1 MSHHK
6 LVPLDEYQELDSG
19 KGYYR
24 AVTNLK
30 KRYPGLNIL
39 LSVGGNA
46 DPDNDKYLTLL
57 ESEDSRKAFVN
68 SARILL
74 RQYAFDGLDL
84 AWQFPEIRPKKD
96 RGTFGSIW
104 HGIKKTFGYS
114 HSHKDEKAEEHR
126 DGFTKLVK
134 DLKNSLKPDG
144 LMLTLTALPNTDPSI
159 YYDLKD
165 IEPNLDFIN
174 VMAFN
179 YTAPER
185 KPDEADYPAA
195 LYQAGGREVNHTA
208 DGSIRWWLEKGVSGN
223 KIILGIP
230 TFGET
235 WKLTEDSKIEI
246 SGVPPIN
253 TDGPGEAGPYTKTPG
268 LLSYAEVCTLL
279 PNSNVKTTAAPHLL
293 RLVTDPSHKL
303 GSYAF
308 RFPQSDTEGVWV
320 AYEDPDTAGYKGAY
334 VKNKSLG
341 GIAIW
346 DLTLDDFR
354 GVCNGERFPI
364 LKAAKNHL

>member
-1 MSHHK
+1 PALSTCTHLVYGFAVIDGATNK
-6 LVPLDEYQELDSG
+6 LVPLDEYQELDAG

-30 KRYPGLNIL
+30 KRYPGLNVL
-39 LSVGGNA
+39 LSV
-46 DPDNDKYLTLL
+46 DN
-57 ESEDSRKAFVN
+57 RKAFIS

-84 AWQFPEIRPKKD
+84 AWQFPEIRIKKD

-104 HGIKKTFGYS
+104 HGIKKTFGYA
-114 HSHKDEKAEEHR
+114 HSHKDEKEEEHR
-126 DGFTKLVK
+126 EGFTKLVN
-134 DLKNSLKPDG
+134 DLQKSLKPDG
-144 LMLTLTALPNTDPSI
+144 LLLTLTTLPNIDPSKEI
-159 YYDLKD
+159 V
-165 IEPNLDFIN
+165 PNLDFIN
-174 VMAFN
+174 IMAFN

-185 KPDEADYPAA
+185 KPDEADYPAP
-195 LYQAGGREVNHTA
+195 LYQGGGRDVNHTA
-208 DGSIRWWLEKGVSGN
+208 DGTIRYWLEKGVPGN

-230 TFGET
+230 TFGQS
-235 WKLTEDSKIEI
+235 WKLTSDSKI

-253 TDGPGEAGPYTKTPG
+253 AAGQGEAGPQTKTPG
-268 LLSYAEVCTLL
+268 LMSYPEICTLL
-279 PNSNVKTTAAPHLL
+279 PNPNQKATSSPHIL

-308 RFPQSDTEGVWV
+308 RFPQSDSDDGLWV

-334 VKNKSLG
+334 AKNKALG
-341 GIAIW
+341 GVAIW
-346 DLTLDDFR
+346 DLSLDDFR